1 MTTEQTPLKHF
12 ATLKQ
17 TKLHCQID
25 WTIEDYLTLSELN
38 KEGSEQFSPDFE
50 LYFPE
55 LNKTFVFA
63 LEICPKG
70 EESEENKNQIGLFLI
85 NRRPEK
91 VDVKADIWIGT
102 KVFSFTHTI
111 DGLGGYGCPSL
122 LTQPQLR
129 LNKNDLL
136 PDGNLH
142 IVCKFIIYT
151 RSKIIG
157 KVEKVD
163 EEKDDLCLSME
174 KLLHDYALTDFD
186 IICERK
192 IFPCHKSILANRS
205 DVFAAVMKSDR
216 WQESKT
222 NTYPIDADPRVV
234 ELMIHFIYTNRLPEG
249 ATCSTELLLIA
260 DRFNLKGLIKLC
272 EARLAK
278 SLTLSNAIGILDVA
292 DEVADAFSLKMDAIE
307 FVSKNLPA
315 LIGTK
320 DWNWVLGKNVELL
333 NSILKTRF

>member
-1 MTTEQTPLKHF
+1 MTTERTPVKHF

-25 WTIEDYLTLSELN
+25 WTIEDYLTLSELK

-50 LYFPE
+50 FYFPE

-70 EESEENKNQIGLFLI
+70 EESEENKKQIGLFLI